1 MCPDI
6 GHPRHGEISL
16 PPKKT
21 LRSTVMYSCSTCYR
35 LHGNKTRHCQQANDG
50 KSLKWSG
57 SEPICQGTT
66 IEVCFIDKI
75 CIMYS
80 CLVVHCGDAPVVEK
94 ATLRVVSK
102 VCGGTALY
110 KCKGDA
116 TLFGS
121 SHLFCG
127 PEGRWLGSVPTCV
140 LIPTHGK

>member
-6 GHPRHGEISL
+6 GHPSHGEISL
-16 PPKKT
+16 PPERT
-21 LRSTVMYSCSTCYR
+21 LRSTVTYSCSACYR
-35 LHGNKTRHCQQANDG
+35 LHGNETRHCQRANDG

-66 IEVCFIDKI
+66 IETDKI

-80 CLVVHCGDAPVVEK
+80 CLVVHCGDVPVVEK
-94 ATLRVVSK
+94 ATVRVVSK
-102 VCGGTALY
+102 ICGGTALY

-127 PEGRWLGSVPTCV
+127 SEGRWLS
-140 LIPTHGK
+140 